1 MDRWGKT
8 CGWIL
13 RKLGWTSVTGPAPED
28 KCILLG
34 APHTSIWDFVIAYLY
49 YRQFGESAKCMVKK
63 ELFFWPLG
71 ILVRKMGGIPTDRT
85 NGAALLRTLT
95 AEMERSPRFHLA
107 IALEGTRKPVKRW
120 KSGYHFIAKA
130 TGCVVY
136 CCYFDW
142 GTKRVGLGP
151 KVELT
156 DDAIADTK
164 RIQAIYE
171 SMHLVGKHPKKYITH

>member
-1 MDRWGKT
+1 MDRWGKC

-13 RKLGWTSVTGPAPED
+13 RKLGWTSTTGPAPED

-34 APHTSIWDFVIAYLY
+34 APHTSVWDFVIAYLY
-49 YRQFGESAKCMVKK
+49 YRQFGESARCMVKK
-63 ELFFWPLG
+63 ELFIWPLG
-71 ILVRKMGGIPTDRT
+71 VLVRKMGGIPTDRS

-95 AEMERSPRFHLA
+95 AEMEKSPRFHLA

-130 TGCVVY
+130 TGATVY

-156 DDAIADTK
+156 DDAAADTR
-164 RIQAIYE
+164 RIQQIYE
-171 SMHLVGKHPKKYITH
+171 DMHLVGKHPEKYITH